1 MLLELF
7 RWLSSD
13 IQGFNVFNYISLRA
27 VLAVITSLLIS
38 CCFGGWFIKKL
49 GEYNLGQYIRD
60 DGPEGHLIKSGT
72 PTMGGGLI
80 LISIIISTL
89 LWADLSNSYIWL
101 LLIVTTSFGL
111 IGLIDDISKIR
122 KKKGDGLTA
131 FQKII
136 LQSIIGIGVACYLF
150 YYTAINYWYWCCVLF
165 IFFSW
170 NPSRNRAIN
179 PIFQKFKFT
188 FRSIN
193 FY

>member
-7 RWLSSD
+7 RWLSTD

-38 CCFGGWFIKKL
+38 FCFGGWFIKKL
-49 GEYNLGQYIRD
+49 GEYSLGQYIRN
-60 DGPEGHLIKSGT
+60 DGPEGHLVKSGT

-89 LWADLSNSYIWL
+89 LWADLGNRYIWL

-111 IGLIDDISKIR
+111 IGLIDDISKIQ
-122 KKKGDGLTA
+122 KKKSDGITA
-131 FQKII
+131 IQKII

-150 YYTAINYWYWCCVLF
+150 FTAGTPQETELLIP
-165 IFFSW
+165 FFK
-170 NPSRNRAIN
+170 RDFLIKITGR
-179 PIFQKFKFT
+179 F
-188 FRSIN
+188 
-193 FY
+193 